1 MALNEAPVPNGQ
13 SLEIFLD
20 STTRVTRHTLLPG
33 ESTGGHSHE
42 FDYVVCPILGGTV
55 LVDTETSSFEFTLTT
70 REPYARES
78 GVTHSL
84 TNISDSTIDFFE
96 VEYL

>member
-1 MALNEAPVPNGQ
+1 MALNETPNSNGQ
-13 SLEIFLD
+13 SVEIFLV
-20 STTRVTRHTLLPG
+20 STARVTRHVLLPG
-33 ESTGGHSHE
+33 HSTGSHSHE
-42 FDYVVCPILGGTV
+42 FDYVVVPILGGTV
-55 LVDTETSSFEFTLTT
+55 MVDTDTSSFEFTLTT
-70 REPYARES
+70 REPYVRES